1 MPAPPDRVIPH
12 SFVARHALAIAVG
25 VLLIAA
31 MLPASWLGW
40 ASWFGS
46 LVDTA
51 VTPIAD
57 PVRITSGVFTP
68 DPRRAEPERERLL
81 LNELERERLARL
93 QAEQRAIRMAQQ
105 IAQLTQGAAIN
116 PRVSVAQ
123 VPALVVGDS
132 GGLLLVRAG
141 SAQRITPDAIAT
153 VDGVQLLGRV
163 ERTDHRTCRVR
174 PITDRATP
182 TIRAAI
188 MLNESASTTLDCLLA
203 PTGDGTLRGDVM
215 SADDDAAPEIT
226 EGATVR
232 LHDDAWPEHAQMLL
246 VGTVERVEPHADQ
259 PLRRVVTVRPTLP
272 LSSARDVVIRVPS
285 PSADTGEDP

>member
-1 MPAPPDRVIPH
+1 MPAPSDRVIPH
-12 SFVARHALAIAVG
+12 SFLARHAMAIAVG
-25 VLLIAA
+25 VLLITA

-57 PVRITSGVFTP
+57 PVRITSGIFTP
-68 DPRRAEPERERLL
+68 DPRRAEPEQLRLL

-93 QAEQRAIRMAQQ
+93 QAEQRNIRMAQQ

-116 PRVSVAQ
+116 PDVPVVQ

-141 SAQRITPDAIAT
+141 TAQGLTPDAVAT
-153 VDGVQLLGRV
+153 VDGVQLLGAL
-163 ERTDHRTCRVR
+163 ERADHRTCRVR
-174 PITDRATP
+174 PITHRGTP
-182 TIRAAI
+182 SLRAAI
-188 MLNESASTTLDCLLA
+188 MLDEFAATTLDCLLT
-203 PTGDGTLRGDVM
+203 PTGDGALRGDVM
-215 SADDDAAPEIT
+215 SAGDAPPEIA

-232 LHDDAWPEHAQMLL
+232 LRDDAWPEHAQMLI
-246 VGTVERVEPHADQ
+246 VGTVERVEPHKDD
-259 PLRRVVTVRPTLP
+259 PLRRVVTVRPTVP
-272 LSSARDVVIRVPS
+272 LSSARDVVFRVPS
-285 PSADTGEDP
+285 NSDRGATP